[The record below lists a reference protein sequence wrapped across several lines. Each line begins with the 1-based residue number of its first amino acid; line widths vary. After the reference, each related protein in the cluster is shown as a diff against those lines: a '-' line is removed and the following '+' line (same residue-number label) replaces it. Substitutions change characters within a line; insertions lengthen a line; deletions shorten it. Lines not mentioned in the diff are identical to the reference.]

1 MYPTVPWNVMYHNC
15 ASVKALF
22 YLISKINCDTLPFVR
37 AFLEHIEEWPDQLS
51 VSTLPLA
58 VGVQCYSMLQIF
70 TCQRLMSAE
79 ILVVD
84 IVMED

>member
-1 MYPTVPWNVMYHNC
+1 MYHNRE
-15 ASVKALF
+15 SVEALF
-22 YLISKINCDTLPFVR
+22 YFISKINCDKLPFVR